1 MSHESGASEAQ
12 ATVNL
17 VELFQE
23 GDNCIERRRTDNLF
37 RQLDERQLTEDEQ
50 SIIQQR
56 VELQRKMF
64 QEYERR
70 EKQRKVRELQEV
82 CPDLDEEAATR
93 ALELCLWK
101 EEDAAVRISSDPAFL
116 RRVCSGVVDAA
127 PAPEPVRRPRA
138 TTTRAPVG
146 PRPKKVDPNKVG
158 AVFVGRFKSRLGPHQ
173 LSAMER
179 QQRTVA
185 PASAAA
191 GSSGQ
196 GRRGGRAAKADTD
209 AAKAAA
215 VVEEEQEA
223 HAAEEPEQQQQQ
235 QAAEG
240 ADADMAD
247 VEAQHAPEGAEGE
260 YETEEG
266 DDAEAEPN
274 SADLSDN
281 EPQYEDDVMLPVMS
295 PLPAARQQQPDHQD
309 QGQEQGQ
316 DEQQQPDQGDQ
327 AGAAAE
333 RAPGQSPRFQYRLVA
348 ETPNGGV
355 HSVATTEWNTVRDGG
370 AGKAGGA
377 EGVQAASNAGAAP
390 TPVGGC
396 AAPKAATGLA
406 MAGAGAAEGE
416 EVNSPRQHLQLSGP
430 FTATRSGTK
439 QAASLQQTGAA
450 AAAAAAA
457 KALAA
462 CATSAPAAAKAE
474 AVAAAEATAQQEAK
488 QEPLQAAAAPDAVAA
503 APAGRGGRARRAAAA
518 TALLRASARRAARS
532 GSADS
537 DAEVDPIESG
547 SESGAETATDG
558 SDFEAELETA
568 VRGTGA
574 GARAGRAGVAAAVL
588 AAAAAASSSDSDD
601 DFVDDEASDEDFMES
616 GGGRKRR
623 GGGGRQP
630 ARKRGRAA
638 VAAVVTAP
646 VAAQAAA
653 AAPMHKTAPVPAAVP
668 APAVEAG
675 TSGRD
680 AAAAE
685 AHDSE
690 ATETEDEGPA
700 GGRVRGGAKGK
711 KAGGRGGRGGG
722 TKAGAV
728 GAAGGGAISASG
740 HTCRGR
746 VKQKGVKRA
755 ELLSVGTLVP
765 RQGWFN
771 AGYIFPAGFKASTSF
786 RSSVDLDALTVHTCE
801 VIGEGGQYWPQP
813 TYVVTAADRPDEPL
827 VAKSCTGC
835 WTAVLK
841 RINAEIEGRR
851 AAGEPLP
858 PPPKTAIAGPEYFGL
873 NQPDICAAIESLD
886 PEHQCAVYWDGKMD
900 REAARGGQPAP
911 ARARPAAAAAGGE
924 GGAAPAKAPRAP
936 RTSTGGGAGR
946 GRRGGRRGSGAV
958 EEEDEPEGANG
969 DEDPEETYAGN
980 RWSAVSRA
988 ERYRK
993 RREEA
998 GEDAAALLAEANAT
1012 NPLPGFLDPITL
1024 EPVVNPAISPYGH
1037 VMGLAT
1043 WKAVLAEQG
1052 RCPFTKKSL
1061 KAEALTVLTLNNI
1074 ERYRSRIVNSI

>member
-1 MSHESGASEAQ
+1 
-12 ATVNL
+12 
-17 VELFQE
+17 
-23 GDNCIERRRTDNLF
+23 
-37 RQLDERQLTEDEQ
+37 
-50 SIIQQR
+50 
-56 VELQRKMF
+56 MF

-93 ALELCLWK
+93 ALELCHWK

-116 RRVCSGVVDAA
+116 RRVCSGAA
-127 PAPEPVRRPRA
+127 AEPAPVPEARRPR
-138 TTTRAPVG
+138 TTTRAPTG
-146 PRPKKVDPNKVG
+146 PRPKKVDPNQVG
-158 AVFVGRFKSRLGPHQ
+158 AVFVGRFKARLGPHQ

-179 QQRTVA
+179 QQRAA
-185 PASAAA
+185 PAAPAAA
-191 GSSGQ
+191 GGAGGSGQ
-196 GRRGGRAAKADTD
+196 GRRGGRAAKADAEAA

-215 VVEEEQEA
+215 AAEEEQQIA
-223 HAAEEPEQQQQQ
+223 NQQQQQ
-235 QAAEG
+235 REEDEAQAVAAAAEQQQHQAVEG
-240 ADADMAD
+240 ADVDMPDA
-247 VEAQHAPEGAEGE
+247 EAEQAPEGADGE
-260 YETEEG
+260 FESEEG
-266 DDAEAEPN
+266 DEADAEAEPN

-281 EPQYEDDVMLPVMS
+281 ELQYEDEVLLPVMS
-295 PLPAARQQQPDHQD
+295 PLPGARPQQD
-309 QGQEQGQ
+309 GQEGQ
-316 DEQQQPDQGDQ
+316 QEEGQQ
-327 AGAAAE
+327 AGAAE
-333 RAPGQSPRFQYRLVA
+333 SLPGQSPRFQYRLVA
-348 ETPNGGV
+348 ETPNGGAN
-355 HSVATTEWNTVRDGG
+355 SVATTEWNAIRNGG
-370 AGKAGGA
+370 ASAQQGGAAASQQGGA
-377 EGVQAASNAGAAP
+377 EAAGAAGANNDGGAAP
-390 TPVGGC
+390 TPVGGA

-416 EVNSPRQHLQLSGP
+416 EVSSPRQHLQLSGP
-430 FTATRSGTK
+430 FTATRSGAK
-439 QAASLQQTGAA
+439 QAASLQQTGAAA

-462 CATSAPAAAKAE
+462 CATSAPASAQTE
-474 AVAAAEATAQQEAK
+474 VVAAEQQQQEAK
-488 QEPLQAAAAPDAVAA
+488 QAPPQAAPAAAAAPD
-503 APAGRGGRARRAAAA
+503 GRGGRARRAAAE
-518 TALLRASARRAARS
+518 TALLRASVRRAARS

-537 DAEVDPIESG
+537 DAEADPIENG
-547 SESGAETATDG
+547 SDSDAETATDG
-558 SDFEAELETA
+558 GSDFEAEMVAEVRSAAA
-568 VRGTGA
+568 VAGGGA
-574 GARAGRAGVAAAVL
+574 AGGRAGRAGVAAAVL
-588 AAAAAASSSDSDD
+588 AAAAAGSSSDDDD
-601 DFVDDEASDEDFMES
+601 DFVDDEASDEDFLEA
-616 GGGRKRR
+616 GGRKRR

-638 VAAVVTAP
+638 AAV
-646 VAAQAAA
+646 VAAQAAP
-653 AAPMHKTAPVPAAVP
+653 APMETTVPVAAAVP
-668 APAVEAG
+668 VATEAG
-675 TSGRD
+675 TSGGE
-680 AAAAE
+680 AAGAE

-690 ATETEDEGPA
+690 ATETEDEAPA
-700 GGRVRGGAKGK
+700 GGRGRGAAKAK
-711 KAGGRGGRGGG
+711 KAVGRGGRAAAAAAG
-722 TKAGAV
+722 KAGAT
-728 GAAGGGAISASG
+728 GAAAISASG

-755 ELLSVGTLVP
+755 ELLSVGSLVP

-801 VIGEGGQYWPQP
+801 IVGEAGQYWPQP

-873 NQPDICAAIESLD
+873 NQPDICAAIEALD
-886 PEHQCAVYWDGKMD
+886 PEHKCAVYWDGKMD

-911 ARARPAAAAAGGE
+911 ARARAAGTTAAGGE

-936 RTSTGGGAGR
+936 RNSTGGAGGGR
-946 GRRGGRRGSGAV
+946 GRRSGRRASGAAA
-958 EEEDEPEGANG
+958 EEDEAEGPNG
-969 DEDPEETYAGN
+969 DEDQEESYAGN

-993 RREEA
+993 RREDA
-998 GEDAAALLAEANAT
+998 GEDAAVLLAEANAT

-1043 WKAVLAEQG
+1043 WRAVLADQG

-1061 KAEALTVLTLNNI
+1061 KAEALTVLTKLNI
-1074 ERYRSRIVNSI
+1074 ERYRSRIITAI